1 MRSLTSK
8 SSFLHSYESSHI
20 SLHCDFI
27 FIFSSSF
34 FLWEETRGRR
44 WRVYSGGG
52 LKPTPIIGPHM
63 PGYTSLFC
71 MLICAIYIYI
81 YIYITPYIQRLK
93 WTSHRWIQIPH
104 RWWQPRLRAVSRC
117 PILSCL
123 AHNTACVDNVYML
136 YAIERD
142 FMTHL
147 DILLVLFLLLLLL
160 SLLIHTF
167 FCVRN
172 YADDAIRIQSV
183 WGFCST
189 TMQTQTTQGTVM
201 GRPH

>member
-34 FLWEETRGRR
+34 FFVGDSRTQMARLSRR
-44 WRVYSGGG
+44 R
-52 LKPTPIIGPHM
+52 TQTHPHHWSAHARLHLTLL
-63 PGYTSLFC
+63 YADLRN
-71 MLICAIYIYI
+71 IYIHI